1 MARIRSLHP
10 SQWTDEKFV
19 SCTPLARLL
28 ALGLRNEADDQG
40 IFEWKP
46 LVMRMRLFPADA
58 VEIEALLQEL
68 VDNDQIRSFQDSGKP
83 YGAIRNFL
91 KYQRPKAAKAVY
103 PLPDALKSYVG
114 IFELDNAARR
124 EESEPGHATK
134 KLVSEITKPQPSEF
148 LQNGEIPSQRKEEGG
163 KMKEEKKELCR
174 KRKIVSYPEAFE
186 ILWKA
191 YPTDNLMSKK
201 QALDAWQRL
210 DSEDRTACIDSVPA
224 FKAYCKSHPDYRPI
238 HLNRYISQRRFDGML
253 EAGRTIAA
261 RQKELVVFV
270 AYDSPQWWAWDK
282 YLRAKEG
289 RGSPKSERT
298 GGWNFP
304 SEWPPKIVQPSI
316 GEA

>member
-19 SCTPLARLL
+19 SCSPLARLL
-28 ALGLRNEADDQG
+28 TLGLRNEADDQG

-46 LVMRMRLFPADA
+46 LVLRMRLFPADA
-58 VEIEALLQEL
+58 VDIEALLQEL
-68 VDNDQIRSFQDSGKP
+68 VDNDQIKSFEDSGKL

-91 KYQRPKAAKAVY
+91 RYQRPKAAKAVY

-114 IFELDNAARR
+114 IFEPGNAARH

-134 KLVSEITKPQPSEF
+134 NVISEITEDHPTEF
-148 LQNGEIPSQRKEEGG
+148 PQNGEIPSQMKEEGG
-163 KMKEEKKELCR
+163 RRKDEKKDICR
-174 KRKIVSYPEAFE
+174 KRKVVSYPEAFE
-186 ILWKA
+186 TLWKS
-191 YPTDNLMSKK
+191 YPTDSLMSKK
-201 QALDAWQRL
+201 QALEAWQKL
-210 DSEDRTACIDSVPA
+210 DSEDRKSCIDSVPG
-224 FKAYCKSHPDYRPI
+224 FKAYCKSHPDYRPV

-253 EAGRTIAA
+253 EAGRKIAE
-261 RQKELVVFV
+261 RQRDLAVFV
-270 AYDSPQWWAWDK
+270 AYDTPQWWAWDK

-304 SEWPPKIVQPSI
+304 SEWPPKELAHS
-316 GEA
+316 GED